1 MKTLKQIYN
10 TLPTDFME
18 LAIIGEPL
26 MVNGDNNSKKLK
38 RQLNGKYEDINQ
50 VRETV
55 AKLIY
60 SKQN

>member
-10 TLPTDFME
+10 TLPNDFLE

-26 MVNGDNNSKKLK
+26 LNGDNDSKKFK
-38 RQLNGKYEDINQ
+38 RQMTGKYKDLNE

-55 AKLIY
+55 AKLIF
-60 SKQN
+60 SKEN

>member
-10 TLPTDFME
+10 QLPNDFME
-18 LAIIGEPL
+18 LAMIGEPL
-26 MVNGDNNSKKLK
+26 LDGNNDSKKFK
-38 RQLNGKYEDINQ
+38 RQISGKYKDLNE

-55 AKLIY
+55 AKLIF

>member
-10 TLPTDFME
+10 QLPNDFME
-18 LAIIGEPL
+18 LAMIGEPL
-26 MVNGDNNSKKLK
+26 LDGNNDSKKFK
-38 RQLNGKYEDINQ
+38 RQMTGKYKDLND

-55 AKLIY
+55 AKLIF

>member
-10 TLPTDFME
+10 QLPNDFME

-26 MVNGDNNSKKLK
+26 LNNDNDSKKFK
-38 RQLNGKYEDINQ
+38 RQMTGKYKDLND

-55 AKLIY
+55 AKLIF
-60 SKQN
+60 SKEN

>member
-10 TLPTDFME
+10 TLPNDFME
-18 LAIIGEPL
+18 LAIIGEAL
-26 MVNGDNNSKKLK
+26 LDNNNDSKKFK
-38 RQLNGKYEDINQ
+38 RQMTGKYKDLND

-55 AKLIY
+55 AKLIF